1 MLRYGFN
8 ELFLRWRMSGV
19 MALAVSIPFMGYLL
33 INAYRADLVARY
45 SLVNRTALVVQ
56 QTGSVGEILGSR
68 LPGEVA
74 TTLRAAGASQVVPE
88 IHVIVGTSPTNAV
101 MLRGID
107 VEKYSQS
114 EEFRL
119 ESGRPLQPGDPPR
132 LAMVG
137 AHLAEQ
143 RQAFPGDE
151 IMLRGRSFRVVGVFS
166 TGAYADYEAWV
177 SLADAQSLLGWGSDV
192 SIYIIPDGES
202 LQEGDMLP
210 GGVSVVR
217 RGETGAVVIQEW
229 TPFLNLVALLA
240 AALGVSTA
248 IAMAN
253 MLWRLAWLRRRE
265 LAILQSVGFGK
276 LAQAG
281 YLFIQGL
288 CITLLGVILGVAEAL
303 AVGQFNKISSAGVII
318 QPLFDV
324 RVIAASLVFAA
335 CLALAGTSLP
345 AWWLS
350 RLNLVMLMRTE

>member
-1 MLRYGFN
+1 MLRFGFK
-8 ELFLRWRMSGV
+8 ELFLRWQMSGV

-68 LPGEVA
+68 LPGDVA
-74 TTLRAAGASQVVPE
+74 ITLRAAGASQVVPE
-88 IHVIVGTSPTNAV
+88 IHVIVGTGPTDVA

-107 VEKYSQS
+107 LEKYSRS

-119 ESGRPLQPGDPPR
+119 EAGRPLQAGDPPR

-137 AHLAEQ
+137 ARLAEQ
-143 RQAFPGDE
+143 RQAFPGSE
-151 IMLRGRSFRVVGVFS
+151 IMLRGRSFHVVGVFS

-192 SIYIIPDGES
+192 SIYIIPDGET
-202 LQEGDMLP
+202 LREGDMLP
-210 GGVSVVR
+210 AGLSVVR
-217 RGETGAVVIQEW
+217 RGESGAVVIQEW
-229 TPFLNLVALLA
+229 TPFLNLLALLV

-288 CITLLGVILGVAEAL
+288 CITLLGFVLGVAEAL
-303 AVGQFNKISSAGVII
+303 ALGQFNKINSTGVVI
-318 QPLFDV
+318 QPLFDA
-324 RVIAASLVFAA
+324 RVIAVSLVFAA